1 MFAPHYKHDTLPQY
15 FDQPDSFSQ
24 LHPTRLVVIFSHTAT
39 ISELRMIRFCLFV
52 SVIIALLPAAALC
65 AEDTAAADAAKKL
78 AGDHAAQR
86 DEGAAELRKLG
97 AAAIPVLRETK
108 PEDED
113 KLKRVRDLLTDL
125 ATEHAKIVPE
135 DAAML
140 HELGREEGRG
150 KRYANA
156 ERLYKRAEDL
166 YKQLEDDAGRRK
178 DREKKSAYGEKKK
191 LCDRMKDKAGH
202 KVRGD
207 VHTGINLGI
216 VRVGKDHDMS
226 DDWE

>member
-1 MFAPHYKHDTLPQY
+1 
-15 FDQPDSFSQ
+15 
-24 LHPTRLVVIFSHTAT
+24 
-39 ISELRMIRFCLFV
+39 MIRSSLLISGF
-52 SVIIALLPAAALC
+52 ALLLC
-65 AEDTAAADAAKKL
+65 SAPGFCADDTAAADAAQKL
-78 AGDHAAQR
+78 VGDHAAQR
-86 DEGAAELRKLG
+86 EEAAAALRKLG
-97 AAAIPVLRETK
+97 AGAIPVLRETK

-113 KLKRVRDLLTDL
+113 KLKRVRDLLTDI

-140 HELGREEGRG
+140 HELGRDEGRG

-178 DREKKSAYGEKKK
+178 DREKKSAFAEKRK

-207 VHTGINLGI
+207 THTGINLGI